1 MRRIKTVV
9 FPIEKADAFD
19 SKVNALLAD
28 GWTLEK
34 REITTLCGEPSEAF
48 SVPVVR
54 ALYAELSKQSPPW
67 PEESTE

>member
-1 MRRIKTVV
+1 MQGIRTVV
-9 FPIEKADAFD
+9 CPIEKAAAFD

-48 SVPVVR
+48 SMPVVR
-54 ALYAELSKQSPPW
+54 ALYAELSKQCPPW